1 VNNVYHLNTI
11 SDFPMLHITQKHLL
25 SKYYMQ
31 NVGYFLTPKSVYIL
45 LQSQEVF
52 YLLLSNFDSN
62 NLY

>member
-1 VNNVYHLNTI
+1 
-11 SDFPMLHITQKHLL
+11 MLHITQKHLL